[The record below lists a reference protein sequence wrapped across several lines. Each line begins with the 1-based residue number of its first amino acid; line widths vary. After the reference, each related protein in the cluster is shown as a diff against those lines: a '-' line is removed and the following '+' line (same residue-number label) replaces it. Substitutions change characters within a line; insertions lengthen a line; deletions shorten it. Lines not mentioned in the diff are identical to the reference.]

1 MVAER
6 KDGRSDK
13 MADERNGRM
22 LVRNDRGIYS
32 RMVEWNDRGVYG
44 QMDGESGYRRNNQ
57 IIFFFLSQ

>member
-1 MVAER
+1 
-6 KDGRSDK
+6 

-32 RMVEWNDRGVYG
+32 RMVEWNDRGIYSRMVEWNDRGVYD

-57 IIFFFLSQ
+57 NIFFFLSQ